1 MTPRL
6 YTTVPSDPAQR
17 LLVEQALER
26 DPLIWSPFEDDETRG
41 YTPIPVR
48 GDPERPF
55 GIVRHEAP
63 HEWQELTG
71 RRDVLTQRGYYHD
84 ALAGIIRDY
93 RISHWWNDDPQATNC
108 LLCGA
113 PNPGHPQ
120 YDYDLDNVQCPII
133 PHLHHGRLPGNPAAA
148 QPDGRTGPPRHRGSH
163 QTDRRLPGL
172 TKGYCTHCSKGYCT
186 HYPKRKFRVNSE

>member
-1 MTPRL
+1 MTPKL
-6 YTTVPSDPAQR
+6 YTTVPNDPTQR

-71 RRDVLTQRGYYHD
+71 RRDVLTHRGYYHD

-108 LLCGA
+108 LLCAA

-133 PHLHHGRLPGNPAAA
+133 RIYTMDAFPETPPLRNRMDELVRRDIEEVIK
-148 QPDGRTGPPRHRGSH
+148 QTGDF
-163 QTDRRLPGL
+163 QD
-172 TKGYCTHCSKGYCT
+172 
-186 HYPKRKFRVNSE
+186 